1 MCRAE
6 DLSVPLFVTYV
17 AVQCN
22 TNNLDHN
29 ERKVLVNA
37 FINAIRKIFNIVLN
51 GSLPR
56 DSHKLSLTYEIIEV
70 NNFLKKVL

>member
-6 DLSVPLFVTYV
+6 DLSVPPFVTYV
-17 AVQCN
+17 AVQYN
-22 TNNLDHN
+22 TNNLYHN
-29 ERKVLVNA
+29 EPNVLVNA

>member
-6 DLSVPLFVTYV
+6 DLSVPPFVTYV
-17 AVQCN
+17 AVQYN
-22 TNNLDHN
+22 TNNLYHN
-29 ERKVLVNA
+29 EPKVLVNA

-51 GSLPR
+51 GPLPR
-56 DSHKLSLTYEIIEV
+56 DSHKLRLTYEIIEV